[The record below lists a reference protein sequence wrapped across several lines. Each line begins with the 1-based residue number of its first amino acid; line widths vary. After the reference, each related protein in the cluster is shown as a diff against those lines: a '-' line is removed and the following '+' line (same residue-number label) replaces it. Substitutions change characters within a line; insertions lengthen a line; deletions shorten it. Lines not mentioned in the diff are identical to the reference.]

1 MEDRYKAK
9 HRNDS
14 EIRIAAEADAK
25 EKKKDSRIL
34 AVLCIVLALI
44 VVGSIVLFLLRLD
57 DQYYAILIIPFMF
70 VPVLLVAM
78 TIVGF
83 RNM

>member
-25 EKKKDSRIL
+25 EKEKDSRIL
-34 AVLCIVLALI
+34 AVLCIVLVLI

-70 VPVLLVAM
+70 VPILLVAM